1 MMELNEVYEVMK
13 KSELYNTMNKSDVFS
28 SLSKLAQ
35 VSYFTDVLYYYL
47 ETDGQRKAMSRE
59 ELDKMKTL
67 NLRVL
72 FDYLS
77 SCVIDENSTDVP
89 IDTLSNIMEILD
101 EREPL
106 PPIKPMTEEE
116 RREMLKRIY
125 ERAGYEYKS

>member
-1 MMELNEVYEVMK
+1 MELNEVYEVMK

-28 SLSKLAQ
+28 SLSKFAQ

-47 ETDGQRKAMSRE
+47 ETDGQRKALTRK
-59 ELDKMKTL
+59 ELNKLKTL

-77 SCVIDENSTDVP
+77 SCVIDDNCNDVP
-89 IDTLSNIMEILD
+89 IDTLGNIMSILD

-106 PPIKPMTEEE
+106 SPPNKPKTDEEM
-116 RREMLKRIY
+116 REMLKRIY